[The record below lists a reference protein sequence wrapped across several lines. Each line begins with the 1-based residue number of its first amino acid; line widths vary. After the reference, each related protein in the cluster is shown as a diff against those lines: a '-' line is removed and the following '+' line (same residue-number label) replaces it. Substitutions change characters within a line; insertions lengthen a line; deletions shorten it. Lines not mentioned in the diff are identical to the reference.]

1 MVVENPS
8 GSKPMSPTIEPS
20 SAGGFLRNGMDAD
33 RSAAIIGAG
42 ARTGA
47 VAGMSEIEAE
57 AKDSILR
64 GGKG

>member
-1 MVVENPS
+1 
-8 GSKPMSPTIEPS
+8 MSPTIEPS